1 MVKLVN
7 RAKMTVASG
16 GAGNITLGTAVDGY
30 QTFADAGVSDADTLR
45 YTIEDGDNWEIGTG
59 VYTASGT
66 TLVRTVTESSNSDA
80 ALNCSGDAIIFVTL
94 AAEDFSGNAAPLFTN
109 PLPAGITLEKDGT
122 TANVLD
128 GRALDDNGFPITYS
142 WDGFSGT
149 TYYDDNN
156 LPPQLQSAPTINQTT
171 GAVSVIGSSDVLDAG
186 TFNLRIKASDG
197 VRTSSMSTAAKL
209 SFLYETGMVAY
220 YDAGDPASYS
230 GSGSTWSDLSGN
242 GYHLTLATD
251 GSMVYNSSGTGS
263 KPSFTLGQ
271 TTAGADAFDQFSA
284 THDYSGSGN
293 VFFIAIMRHPIS
305 QAGLTSTEASGFLG
319 RPTAANGLIRMYD
332 FTFNTSFSI
341 SRGNQSW
348 GVGNGAGTGDVM
360 NVASPGSQSYSDVW
374 IDGTQLPETIA
385 NLTPSRL
392 DYHIPMELDA
402 SSSTSSVMGYT
413 VDTTKRDQ
421 FHSVMINNV
430 RLDTGMKAAVDATQG
445 VPTGIELRAM
455 LIYDHEPTNAN
466 RIAIHNVFKGIYG
479 SDMASA
485 P

>member
-7 RAKMTVASG
+7 RAKMTIASG

-45 YTIEDGDNWEIGTG
+45 YTIEDGDDWEIGTG

-66 TLVRTVTESSNSDA
+66 TLARTVTESSNSDA
-80 ALNCSGDAIIFVTL
+80 ALNCSGDAIIFITI
-94 AAEDFSGNAAPLFTN
+94 AAEDLAGNAAPMFTN

-122 TANVLD
+122 TATVID

-149 TYYDDNN
+149 TYYDDAN

-171 GAVSVIGSSDVLDAG
+171 GAVSVIGSSDILDAG

-220 YDAGDPASYS
+220 YDAGDPASYN
-230 GSGSTWSDLSGN
+230 GTGSTWSDLSGN

-271 TTAGADAFDQFSA
+271 TSLGANAFEQFSS
-284 THDYSGSGN
+284 THNYSGSGN
-293 VFFIAIMRHPIS
+293 VFFVAIMRFPYS
-305 QAGLTSTEASGFLG
+305 QYSGGSTTTAASFLG
-319 RPTAANGLIRMYD
+319 RPSSSDPAVAFYD
-332 FTFNTSFSI
+332 CSTSTSRNTWSMP
-341 SRGNQSW
+341 N
-348 GVGNGAGTGDVM
+348 GNGAGTGSVA
-360 NVASPGSQSYSDVW
+360 NVASPGTQGFSDFWV
-374 IDGTQLPETIA
+374 DGTQLPELISNIA
-385 NLTPSRL
+385 PRNESM
-392 DYHIPMELDA
+392 HIAFELDG
-402 SSSTSSVMGYT
+402 SSNTTAPYS

-421 FHSVMINNV
+421 YHSLMIDNV
-430 RLDTGMKAAVDATQG
+430 RLDTGIRASHDAAK
-445 VPTGIELRAM
+445 PNTGIELRAM
-455 LIYDHEPTNAN
+455 IIYDHEPTNAN

>member
-1 MVKLVN
+1 
-7 RAKMTVASG
+7 MTIASG

-45 YTIEDGDNWEIGTG
+45 YTIEDGDDWEIGTG

-142 WDGFSGT
+142 WDGSNGT
-149 TYYDDNN
+149 TYYDDDN
-156 LPPQLQSAPTINQTT
+156 LPPQLQSAPTINQAT
-171 GAVSVIGSSDVLDAG
+171 GAVSVIGSSDILDAG
-186 TFNLRIKASDG
+186 TFTLRIKASDG
-197 VRTSSMSTAAKL
+197 VRTAAMSTAAKL

-263 KPSFTLGQ
+263 KPSFSLGKA
-271 TTAGADAFDQFSA
+271 TGGGSAFEHFSSTHAYSA
-284 THDYSGSGN
+284 TDPVY
-293 VFFIAIMRHPIS
+293 FIAILRHAWS
-305 QAGLTSTEASGFLG
+305 DFSTDGTGYGGFIG
-319 RPTAANGLIRMYD
+319 RPSGGYPAIKFVDSTYATNRGDFGLNTGAGNDTTSVANVNPFGTQTYSEVWVDGAQLPKSLANLIPYGEDYQIAMEL
-332 FTFNTSFSI
+332 TTGSGTTN
-341 SRGNQSW
+341 
-348 GVGNGAGTGDVM
+348 VGN
-360 NVASPGSQSYSDVW
+360 
-374 IDGTQLPETIA
+374 
-385 NLTPSRL
+385 
-392 DYHIPMELDA
+392 
-402 SSSTSSVMGYT
+402 YT
-413 VDTTKRDQ
+413 VDSTKQ
-421 FHSVMINNV
+421 AQYHSFMINNM
-430 RLDTGMKAAVDATQG
+430 RLDTGIRAAHSTTE
-445 VPTGIELRAM
+445 PPYGIELRAM
-455 LIYDHEPTNAN
+455 LIYDHEPSDAN
-466 RIAIHNVFKGIYG
+466 KIAIHNVFKGIYG